1 MNSRIMQIAL
11 AGLVIILLWLLLVWD
26 PRGDDAKLSR
36 TAVPSGGD
44 FSLHAAQGPLSLKDF
59 RGKVVALY
67 FGYTFCPDICP
78 TSLSLLSA
86 TLNTLSPE
94 ELQQVQAIFVSVDP
108 ERDSLEQLRTYTG
121 FFHRSIIGASGS
133 REEIDAVV
141 KSYGAGYR
149 IVKTDSN
156 PNYSVDHSS
165 YTYIIDK
172 SGRLR
177 YTLVHGTSPD
187 EVTRRI
193 RSLL

>member
-1 MNSRIMQIAL
+1 MNSRMTHFVL
-11 AGLVIILLWLLLVWD
+11 AGLVILLLWLLLLWE
-26 PRGDDAKLSR
+26 PQGDDAKLPR
-36 TAVPSGGD
+36 TAVPTGGD
-44 FSLHAAQGPLSLKDF
+44 FSLHAAQGTVSLRDF

-86 TLNTLSPE
+86 TLNALSPE

-108 ERDSLEQLRTYTG
+108 ERDTLEQLRTYTG
-121 FFHRSIIGASGS
+121 FFHGSIIGATGS
-133 REEIDAVV
+133 RQEIDDVV
-141 KSYGAGYR
+141 NKYGAGYK
-149 IVKTDSN
+149 IINSSSN
-156 PNYSVDHSS
+156 ANYSVDHSS
-165 YTYIIDK
+165 YTYIIDR